1 MALNTIFSVV
11 SPILSLKIVNRVGNH
26 PLLKV
31 VHNIQSLG
39 FRVLRTCTLC
49 LWLWRERD
57 VCVCVFFW
65 WVLRSGVVEVG
76 NHHVCHVG
84 IVEGVRPEAHIAEP
98 SGRHRCHPCHARQSQ
113 ATLHRN
119 SGRSS
124 CTNIFPY
131 YLFSP
136 TFTFNTKQIDFLK
149 APIEMSFLSP

>member
-1 MALNTIFSVV
+1 M
-11 SPILSLKIVNRVGNH
+11 
-26 PLLKV
+26 
-31 VHNIQSLG
+31 
-39 FRVLRTCTLC
+39 
-49 LWLWRERD
+49 
-57 VCVCVFFW
+57 CVFW
-65 WVLRSGVVEVG
+65 WVLRSGVVEVR

-124 CTNIFPY
+124 CTNLLPY

-136 TFTFNTKQIDFLK
+136 TLTFNTKYSRFSLSTDRNVNSLLLRCIARSLWIQNLVSISSSFRNANMSEWKWISGVDIESLLIHALQGLVCFL
-149 APIEMSFLSP
+149 F